1 MQARFFAGSQNLERI
16 YKYMYKPENKNFISL
31 YINKD
36 VYKKIEHY
44 AKVQERS
51 KAYIIN
57 QLLIGAID
65 KIEGGTSWHD

>member
-1 MQARFFAGSQNLERI
+1 
-16 YKYMYKPENKNFISL
+16 MYKPENKNFISL

-36 VYKKIEHY
+36 IYKKIEHY

-57 QLLIGAID
+57 QLLTGAID